1 MGTQSAW
8 TEIMKCQICL
18 STDKKIN
25 LLLSRKTI
33 VGEVKK
39 KKSEGTSAAFASSS
53 SIPGTFLQYLSFQK
67 YLNRVKPQRTQ

>member
-39 KKSEGTSAAFASSS
+39 KK
-53 SIPGTFLQYLSFQK
+53 K
-67 YLNRVKPQRTQ
+67 V